1 MGERELRLAA
11 QSGDGAARDALVD
24 MFMPLVASTARRYRG
39 TPTLNRDELAQEGVV
54 GLLRGLER
62 YDPELGT
69 PFWGYASWW
78 VRQAMQHLVS
88 EVVRPVVL
96 SDRASRQLA
105 RVKQARSDHVQA
117 HRREPTSAQLA
128 AGSGLGAAQVQ
139 SLLAASMR
147 PHGLD
152 EPTAGEADGGSSPG
166 DLLADPRA
174 EDAFDRVSTRVAAGQ
189 LTRMM
194 AVLSDRERTVVR
206 SHYGLDPPPR
216 TLRQLGVDLGVTAER
231 VRQIECAA
239 LDKLRSV
246 A

>member
-1 MGERELRLAA
+1 MEERELVLAA
-11 QSGDGAARDALVD
+11 QSGDRAARDALVD
-24 MFMPLVASTARRYRG
+24 MFMPLLASVARRYRG
-39 TPTLNRDELAQEGVV
+39 TPTLDRDELLQAGVV

-62 YDPELGT
+62 YDPALGT

-88 EVVRPVVL
+88 EVARPVVL

-105 RVKQARSDHVQA
+105 RLKQAHSDHVQA
-117 HRREPTSAQLA
+117 HRCEPTSAQLA
-128 AGSGLGAAQVQ
+128 AGSGLGAPQVQ
-139 SLLAASMR
+139 SLLAASLPPR
-147 PHGLD
+147 GLD
-152 EPTAGEADGGSSPG
+152 EPTATGADGGSSPG

-174 EDAFDRVSTRVAAGQ
+174 EDAFERVSTRVVAGE

-194 AVLSDRERTVVR
+194 GVLSDRERTVVR

-216 TLRQLGVDLGVTAER
+216 TLRELGRVLGVTAER
-231 VRQIECAA
+231 VRQIECEA
-239 LDKLRSV
+239 LDKLRAV